1 MKGLKCILYIAGVER
16 LAGMSLKDPERIAV
30 SSRTQ
35 SSKQRVKT
43 QNQSSK
49 SNTDSQPSCTDDS
62 FALPENLQQYFVIT
76 PCKLR
81 LVTLLTFVM
90 SKYKVSPCL
99 FYKVIILTVI
109 LYLHQVN
116 DVC

>member
-1 MKGLKCILYIAGVER
+1 MNLILKLEFLQWHNLYIAGVER

-30 SSRTQ
+30 SSSAQ

-43 QNQSSK
+43 LNQSIK
-49 SNTDSQPSCTDDS
+49 SDPNSHSSHSEDR
-62 FALPENLQQYFVIT
+62 FALPENLHQYFVIT

-90 SKYKVSPCL
+90 SKYKVSRGL
-99 FYKVIILTVI
+99 LYKAVFEKV
-109 LYLHQVN
+109 
-116 DVC
+116 